1 MKYRWSRFHLAVGG
15 LVLFLTAPALAQSR
29 DEQLRQLQQ
38 QVGELERQIKALQ
51 AVNQQKERNLQA
63 VDQRVRV
70 IGRKLEVQQETQ
82 REFVHTIPKPDFNY
96 KDQGGL
102 TIKSDD
108 SAYRFTVGG
117 WIQTDGRYYTT
128 QSPGSAATFLIR
140 RARPYLEGTVA
151 KYYDFRVMPDFGQ
164 GTFTLQ
170 DAYTDIHYLAEF
182 RLRVGQFKEPVG
194 LERWQDD
201 RWNEFVER
209 ALTNQLVPDRDIGAQ
224 FHGKLWHDT
233 VEYHLGVFNGS
244 QDAVATTSFD
254 GNNAKDLSGR
264 IFIHPFATYSS
275 ETLQGFGIG
284 MAGTYGTSE
293 KNLALDIYKT
303 AAQNTFFQYN
313 SNAFAAGIRYRYSP
327 QFYYYAGPFGL
338 LGEFVYNSQ
347 EMGATTTVKGV
358 TKYRTRQISNYAWNI
373 SANYVLTGENA
384 TFEGIDPRHSFDP
397 RTGYWGAFELVAR
410 ADQLVVDQDAFND
423 GFANPN
429 TSAGWA
435 LEWGVGFNW
444 WLSRRLKLQ
453 TDYVRTTFHSGAPNG
468 GNRKPESAI
477 LQELQILF

>member
-15 LVLFLTAPALAQSR
+15 LVLLFAAPALAQSR

-38 QVGELERQIKALQ
+38 RVAELERQIKLLQ
-51 AVNQQKERNLQA
+51 AANQRKEQNLQSI
-63 VDQRVRV
+63 DQRVKV
-70 IGRKLEVQQETQ
+70 LDRKVEVQRETQ
-82 REFVHTIPKPDFNY
+82 HEFVHALPKADFNY

-117 WIQTDGRYYTT
+117 WVQADGRYYTT
-128 QSPGSAATFLIR
+128 QSPGSPATFLIR
-140 RARPYLEGTVA
+140 RARPYLEGTVD
-151 KYYDFRVMPDFGQ
+151 KYYDFRVMTDFGQ
-164 GTFTLQ
+164 GTVTLQ
-170 DAYTDIHYLAEF
+170 DAYTDIHYFAEF

-293 KNLALDIYKT
+293 KNIPLDIYKT

-313 SNAFAAGIRYRYSP
+313 SNAFAAGNPLPLLTSVLLLRRTFRVVRRVRL
-327 QFYYYAGPFGL
+327 QLAG
-338 LGEFVYNSQ
+338 
-347 EMGATTTVKGV
+347 
-358 TKYRTRQISNYAWNI
+358 
-373 SANYVLTGENA
+373 
-384 TFEGIDPRHSFDP
+384 
-397 RTGYWGAFELVAR
+397 
-410 ADQLVVDQDAFND
+410 
-423 GFANPN
+423 
-429 TSAGWA
+429 
-435 LEWGVGFNW
+435 
-444 WLSRRLKLQ
+444 
-453 TDYVRTTFHSGAPNG
+453 NG
-468 GNRKPESAI
+468 RDHHG
-477 LQELQILF
+477 